1 MAKRKKAKKRGRRVP
16 WMKWWTSMDP
26 DTRGRW
32 FRHVGVTVLALTILA
47 AGAMAVTRLQSHV
60 DRQLVESYDHAT
72 LTFVDRPSQ
81 LVDLIRS
88 DLIADVSDLMTREW
102 TDDHLCRDLAE
113 RLEASAWVSL
123 VNFARRTGDAR
134 IEVSAEYREPA
145 ALIQLG
151 DEFRLVDFEGV
162 RLPGT
167 YLYNP
172 AWKIIQGLSEPP
184 PEPGQVWTGDDLIA
198 GLDVLGVLANEPFSD
213 QVTAVLVDN
222 FGGRRD
228 RHASCIELSTDRAG
242 GRIHWGSAPG
252 MEIAENRVDQKL
264 AILRANFQQTGRVDA
279 GHPIIDITTYPD
291 RFTIPG

>member
-1 MAKRKKAKKRGRRVP
+1 MAKRKKARKRDRRVT
-16 WMKWWTSMDP
+16 WLHMWTAMDS
-26 DTRGRW
+26 DKRRRW
-32 FRHVGVTVLALTILA
+32 FRHTGVTVLALTVLA
-47 AGAMAVTRLQSHV
+47 AGAMGVSRLQSHV

-72 LTFVDRPSQ
+72 LTFVDQPSQ
-81 LVDLIRS
+81 LVDLILS
-88 DLIADVSDLMTREW
+88 DLSADVSDLMTRKW
-102 TDDHLCRDLAE
+102 TDDRLCRDLAE
-113 RLEASAWVSL
+113 RLEASAWVSR
-123 VNFARRTGDAR
+123 VNFARRTGGAR
-134 IEVSAEYREPA
+134 IEISAEYREPA
-145 ALIQLG
+145 ALIQFG

-184 PEPGQVWTGDDLIA
+184 PEPGEVWTGDDLIA
-198 GLDVLGVLANEPFSD
+198 ALDVLGVLANEPFSD

-222 FGGRRD
+222 FGGRRN
-228 RHASCIELSTDRAG
+228 RQTSSIELSTDRAG
-242 GRIHWGSAPG
+242 GRIYWGSAPG

-264 AILRANFQQTGRVDA
+264 AILRANYQQTGRVDA